1 MSGWFIR
8 LTGLRGTH
16 EMLHNPGFAIKR
28 YSFSTFAPF
37 GIILL
42 LLLFISSSALSNTF
56 AESPDF
62 ELQEIVNPKNNWV
75 QTYGNDSTHLKSG
88 YTDLLAVDYLSDGK
102 SLNSTFWLA
111 SNLENASTYDQP
123 FKKISYGMLI
133 AIASGA
139 DDTNRGYSGADYDYY
154 IEAVNGTWSEYL
166 YQLSST
172 GAYALVESKI
182 NYSQP
187 FGSPTIGPGYV
198 RLGLDLSSINYPSEY
213 GLLFYT
219 AESFKSNEVRDFM
232 SWVAIPPST
241 IDVSTSPN
249 DIAIRQGEQQLIPA
263 EITTPFSNNV
273 TDITFDNGFQK
284 YSLNTISNNDVG
296 PDFNSSGLHVSIQ
309 RLRPPLFKAE
319 ASPQTSVGIYTVP
332 FEASILIQSTVTP
345 TKPIFNDT
353 VSGFIDPEFQLSKI
367 YPTTGY
373 ITSPANLTI
382 TVMPPLDVNDEFK
395 EFWSIYGQPISIIVG
410 GFAGGFASLI
420 FSRIKKT

>member
-1 MSGWFIR
+1 
-8 LTGLRGTH
+8 
-16 EMLHNPGFAIKR
+16 MLHNTGFAIKR
-28 YSFSTFAPF
+28 YFFSIFASF

-42 LLLFISSSALSNTF
+42 LLLFISSSALSKTF

-62 ELQEIVNPKNNWV
+62 ELQEIINQKNNWV

-111 SNLENASTYDQP
+111 SNLENASIYDQP
-123 FKKISYGMLI
+123 FKKISYGMLFD
-133 AIASGA
+133 IASGT
-139 DDTNRGYSGADYDYY
+139 DDSSTGYNGADYDFY
-154 IEAVNGTWSEYL
+154 IEAVNGKWSEYL

-187 FGSPTIGPGYV
+187 FGGPTIGPGYV
-198 RLGLDLSSINYPSEY
+198 RLGLDLSSINYPSNY
-213 GLLFYT
+213 GVLFYT

-232 SWVAIPPST
+232 SWVGIPPST

-249 DIAIRQGEQQLIPA
+249 DIVIRQGEQQLIPA
-263 EITTPFSNNV
+263 EIKTTFSNNV
-273 TDITFDNGFQK
+273 TSITFDKG
-284 YSLNTISNNDVG
+284 NNDVG

-319 ASPQTSVGIYTVP
+319 VSPQTSVGIYTVP
-332 FEASILIQSTVTP
+332 FDASILIQTTATP

-382 TVMPPLDVNDEFK
+382 TVMPPLSVNDEFK
-395 EFWSIYGQPISIIVG
+395 EFWSIYGQPISIILG